1 MPLLALWSPP
11 RCRSTAFWRMIAE
24 RGDVLAIHEPFCH
37 LADHGYTRVAGRT
50 VDTTAELISVLRE
63 ISAKRVVFFKDT
75 MDHPHRGV
83 LADQAFLRDV
93 VHTFLIRDPREA
105 IASHYALDPQ
115 VTLDEIGFAALFE
128 AYRAVEAAGGHKPVV
143 IDANELVSQPVAL
156 VAAWCEQVGLP
167 FLPDS
172 LNWAPGERDEWA
184 ATARCHTD
192 VSRSSGFHTAA
203 RNYLESADAQ
213 THLAAYHAFHE
224 PYYLRLLERRLSV

>member
-24 RGDVLAIHEPFCH
+24 RGDLLVIHEPFCH
-37 LADHGYTRVAGRT
+37 LADHGYAQVAGCT
-50 VDTTAELISVLRE
+50 VGTEAELISVLLKV
-63 ISAKRVVFFKDT
+63 SAERPVFFKDT
-75 MDHPHRGV
+75 MDHPHSAV
-83 LADQAFLRDV
+83 LADQALLREA

-115 VTLDEIGFAALFE
+115 VTRDEIGFAHLYE

-143 IDANELVSQPVAL
+143 IDANDLASQPVTL
-156 VAAWCEQVGLP
+156 VAAWCEQVGLT

-172 LNWAPGERDEWA
+172 LNWAPGERNEWA

-192 VSRSSGFHTAA
+192 VSRSSGFHAAA
-203 RNYLESADAQ
+203 RSYPATVD
-213 THLAAYHAFHE
+213 THPHLAAYHAFHE
-224 PYYLRLLERRLSV
+224 PYYLRLLEQRLSV